1 MAKKVFLRKNEELR
15 IVSGHQWVF
24 SNEIREVQ
32 GAPAA
37 GDIVDLYDNLQHFL
51 GRGFYNPSSLIAVRI
66 ITRTEHEPD
75 RAFWFDRISKAF
87 EYRKKVY
94 PGENSFRAVFGESDG
109 VPGLVADKYGDYL
122 SVQFLSAGIEAIRD
136 TFIDVLKEVFKPKGI
151 IARNDSRL
159 RKLEG
164 LEEKTEVLFGEI
176 PEKVN
181 IEENGNIFSVD
192 LSSGQKTG
200 FFFDQRDNRKLLS
213 KYCKGRKILDAY
225 CHTGAFGIY
234 ALKGGASSV
243 VWLDSSKPAL
253 EKAEENAK
261 LNGLDEK
268 FTGIVADAL
277 EYLGDEQSAGEK
289 FDIINLDPPALIK
302 SKKDLNAGR
311 RLYVKIN
318 TAALNLLGS
327 GGMLATS
334 SCSHNLSPE
343 DFRAMLKESA
353 GKAKKQVRL
362 IETGTQSK
370 DHPILLSMNE
380 TEYLKF
386 AILEVI

>member
-1 MAKKVFLRKNEELR
+1 MAKKVFLRKNEEKR
-15 IVSGHQWVF
+15 IISGHLWVF

-32 GAPAA
+32 GSPSA
-37 GDIVDLYDNLQHFL
+37 GDVIDLYDNLQNFL
-51 GRGFYNPSSLIAVRI
+51 GKGFYNPSSLIAVRI
-66 ITRTEHEPD
+66 ITRSSEEPD
-75 RAFWFDRISKAF
+75 RAFWLDRVTKAF
-87 EYRKKVY
+87 EYRIKAY

-109 VPGLVADKYGDYL
+109 VPGLVADKYGDFL
-122 SVQFLSAGIEAIRD
+122 SVQFLSAGIEACRN
-136 TFIDVLKEVFKPKGI
+136 TFIDILKEVFKPQGI

-176 PEKVN
+176 PEKVK
-181 IEENGNIFSVD
+181 IEENGNFFWAD

-200 FFFDQRDNRKLLS
+200 FFFDQRDNRKLLV
-213 KYCKGRKILDAY
+213 KYCKGKKLLDAY

-234 ALKGGASSV
+234 ALKGGAGGA

-253 EKAEENAK
+253 ERAEENAN
-261 LNGLDEK
+261 LNGLGPQ
-268 FTGIVADAL
+268 FNGIVADAL

-289 FDIINLDPPALIK
+289 FDIINIDPPALIK
-302 SKKDLNAGR
+302 SKKDFNAGY
-311 RLYVKIN
+311 RLYVKVN

-327 GGMLATS
+327 GGILATS
-334 SCSHNLSPE
+334 SCSHNLNPE
-343 DFRAMLKESA
+343 DFRNMLKEAA
-353 GKAKKQVRL
+353 GKAKRQARL

-370 DHPILLSMNE
+370 DHPVLLSMKE

-386 AILEVI
+386 AVLEVI

>member
-1 MAKKVFLRKNEELR
+1 MTKKIFLKKNEEFR
-15 IVSGHQWVF
+15 IASGHQWVF

-32 GAPAA
+32 GGPKS
-37 GDIVDLYDNLQHFL
+37 GDIVDLFDNLQHFI
-51 GRGFYNPSSLIAVRI
+51 GKGFYNPSSLIAVRL
-66 ITRTEHEPD
+66 ITRTEQVPD
-75 RAFWFDRISKAF
+75 RALWLDRVSKAL
-87 EYRKKVY
+87 EYRKKLY

-109 VPGLVADKYGDYL
+109 IPGLVVDKYEDFL
-122 SVQFLSAGIEAIRD
+122 SVQFLSAGIEANRD
-136 TFIDVLKEVFKPKGI
+136 TFIEVLKDVFKPKGI

-176 PEKVN
+176 PEKVQFR
-181 IEENGNIFSVD
+181 ESGNLFQAD
-192 LSSGQKTG
+192 LTSGQKTG

-213 KYCKGRKILDAY
+213 KYCAGKKMLDAH

-234 ALKGGASSV
+234 ALKNGANSA
-243 VWLDSSKPAL
+243 VWLDSSKSAL
-253 EKAEENAK
+253 ERAEENAK
-261 LNGLDEK
+261 LNGFGEK
-268 FTGIVADAL
+268 FSGVEGDVL
-277 EYLGDEQSAGEK
+277 EYLCDEQAAGEK

-302 SKKDLNAGR
+302 SKKDINAGF
-311 RLYVKIN
+311 RLYVKLN
-318 TAALNLLGS
+318 AAALNLLGK

-343 DFRAMLKESA
+343 GFREMLKEAA
-353 GKAKKQVRL
+353 GKAKRQVRL
-362 IETGTQSK
+362 LERGTQAK